1 MINPHLVDFEII
13 SDDNDYGEYFQNT
26 NRILVFLKAHAEC
39 VENIPDTIH
48 HELLHKCV
56 TDILDDDIDLNQ
68 EHKLIRHVIWAEKG
82 LIL

>member
-1 MINPHLVDFEII
+1 MENPAHMDFEMI

-26 NRILVFLKAHAEC
+26 NRILIFLKAHAENI
-39 VENIPDTIH
+39 ENIPDTIH
-48 HELLHKCV
+48 HELLHKCI

-68 EHKLIRHVIWAEKG
+68 EHKLIRNVIWAEKD